1 MKHLK
6 VLGLLAVALA
16 ALPLSAQAEMAY
28 AAKEVHLRAG
38 PAVDYPIVITLPAG
52 VVLDVQGCLSDY
64 RWCDVVS
71 GPDRGWVYAAN
82 IVYPYRGQN
91 VPVLSYGAML
101 GIGIIAFSLGAYWD
115 SYYVD
120 RPWYPQRPL
129 WIRRPPPRFVPDV
142 RRLPPPPPPGYRPP
156 GGQYPAQPGARPPG
170 QPRPPQPGARPPGDQ
185 HPQQPAARP
194 PADQRPTPPVTQ
206 PPQRPQRPPLADR
219 PQSKPQPVKSGPG
232 TDNGHRPQHEQG
244 SGVR

>member
-1 MKHLK
+1 MKNLK
-6 VLGLLAVALA
+6 VLGLVTLALA
-16 ALPLSAQAEMAY
+16 GLPAAAQAEMAY
-28 AAKEVHLRAG
+28 AAKEIHLRAG

-64 RWCDVVS
+64 RWCDVIS

-91 VPVLSYGAML
+91 VPVLSYGAVL

-129 WIRRPPPRFVPDV
+129 WLRRPPPPRLVPDV
-142 RRLPPPPPPGYRPP
+142 RRPPPAPGYRPP
-156 GGQYPAQPGARPPG
+156 GE
-170 QPRPPQPGARPPGDQ
+170 PRPPQPGTHPPLDRHPVPPGARPPDA
-185 HPQQPAARP
+185 PRPAAP
-194 PADQRPTPPVTQ
+194 MTQ
-206 PPQRPQRPPLADR
+206 PPRPQYRQPAER
-219 PQSKPQPVKSGPG
+219 PQSRPQPVKPG
-232 TDNGHRPQHEQG
+232 SEDGHRPQREPG
-244 SGVR
+244 GGVR